1 MKALMLAAVMALG
14 ATGASALDTYE
25 LLSKGTI
32 ISLNGQTQFTYFAYR
47 GIIYR
52 CSNNTFKIE
61 CYRVVNTMVIE
72 LRE

>member
-14 ATGASALDTYE
+14 GTGASALDTYE

-47 GIIYR
+47 GIIYY
-52 CSNNTFKIE
+52 CSDISTAVFCWKMLNTPVKE
-61 CYRVVNTMVIE
+61 E
-72 LRE
+72 

>member
-14 ATGASALDTYE
+14 ATGASALGTYE

-32 ISLNGQTQFTYFAYR
+32 ISLNGSTTFTFFAYK

-52 CSNNTFKIE
+52 CGNIPDGVFCWKMKNNTVTE
-61 CYRVVNTMVIE
+61 
-72 LRE
+72 